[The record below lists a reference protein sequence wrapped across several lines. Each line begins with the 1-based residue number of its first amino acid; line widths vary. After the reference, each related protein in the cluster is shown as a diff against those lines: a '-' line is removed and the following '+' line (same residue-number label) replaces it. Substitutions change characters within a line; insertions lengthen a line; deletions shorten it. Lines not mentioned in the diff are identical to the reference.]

1 MNQEQEIKDI
11 QRRLKSLEIRW
22 WLLIISILLISIGL
36 ILMRLKYL

>member
-11 QRRLKSLEIRW
+11 QRRLKSLEVRW